1 MIMLKLGSGC
11 KSYGCTH
18 THTHTHTHTGN
29 FIEEK
34 ENGLNSNRIG
44 FVNNVKKYINSRL
57 NLKKIRRF
65 SFKFG
70 LLFCVYK

>member
-11 KSYGCTH
+11 KSYGC
-18 THTHTHTHTGN
+18 THTHTHTGN

-57 NLKKIRRF
+57 NLKKMNEF
-65 SFKFG
+65 SFKFS
-70 LLFCVYK
+70 LLFFVYK